1 VSESEQESDESGGAS
16 ERVLTAGPYRLDLR
30 DERVWKDGEPLRL
43 GGKAFTLLRTLMA
56 SPQTLVTKDEL
67 FEKVWGGLA
76 VSESVLTTAVKE
88 LRQALGDDARRP
100 TVIETVHGRGYR
112 FLLPVTRDTP
122 ADDAPPDISGQP
134 PAGTTRA
141 RTKRWMAAAAA
152 VAVTFAALVAV
163 ALANP
168 ATFGLAHPKSVAV
181 LPFEDLSPD
190 GAERWFAEG
199 LTEEVTS
206 TLARTRDLRVAA
218 PGSVGAP
225 DGDLRRAAREAGVA
239 HVLTGAVRRS
249 GDRLRV
255 TADLVRASDGAHI
268 WSQSYDRKGGDIIS
282 IQEDISVQI
291 ARALKTATDPARLQ
305 AMTAAGTRSVPAYE
319 AYLRGLVLQRRQ
331 LDEGDVALSRAAEAA
346 FEEAVRL
353 DPTFSAAQWR
363 VADRLF
369 GNATRVDAPTES
381 DAAEAAR
388 LKQFFARADAAIV
401 NSQDE
406 TESLKYRATRAAMQL
421 RFQQAR
427 RLMADYVRARPRDI
441 EAWDKLAEFSAYA
454 GEREEM
460 ARAARRIRDL
470 SFEAGQ
476 PRSRAVTLLVMGGR
490 LDEALA
496 LARRQV
502 QARPDSALILYQAH
516 RAAIWA
522 GRTPEAEGYLK
533 RLRNSGLPRESKLLA
548 ELRQACAAGRL
559 TDASA
564 TYEALRRAQRR
575 STRYHAAQIYG
586 DEATAVR
593 TLAPL
598 DTPERLP
605 VLMQFLIHPTF
616 DARPYPNLRARLEA
630 DGATIRR
637 PIATPNGCPARR

>member
-1 VSESEQESDESGGAS
+1 MSEFEEADSVSSGADAP
-16 ERVLTAGPYRLDLR
+16 LFAGPYRLDPR

-43 GGKAFTLLRTLMA
+43 GGKAFTLLRVLMD

-100 TVIETVHGRGYR
+100 SVIETVHGRGYR
-112 FLLPVTRDTP
+112 FLLPVGRETP
-122 ADDAPPDISGQP
+122 GAAAAPAEPAEP
-134 PAGTTRA
+134 PAPEGRRRA
-141 RTKRWMAAAAA
+141 PLVAAA
-152 VAVTFAALVAV
+152 VAATAV
-163 ALANP
+163 ALAAFAVLNP
-168 ATFGLAHPKSVAV
+168 TLLGLAHPKSVAV
-181 LPFEDLSPD
+181 LPFADLSED
-190 GAERWFAEG
+190 HGEQWFADG

-218 PGSVGAP
+218 PSAVAAP
-225 DGDLRRAAREAGVA
+225 EGDLRRAAREAGVA

-268 WSQSYDRKGGDIIS
+268 WSQSYDRGGGDIIS

-291 ARALKTATDPARLQ
+291 ARALKTATDPAKLR
-305 AMTAAGTRSVPAYE
+305 AMTSAGTRSVPAYE

-331 LDEGDVALSRAAEAA
+331 LDEGDVALSGAAQAA
-346 FEEAVRL
+346 YEEAVRL

-421 RFQQAR
+421 RFRQAQ
-427 RLMADYVRARPRDI
+427 RLMAEYVKARPRDI

-454 GEREEM
+454 GAREEI

-476 PRSRAVTLLVMGGR
+476 PRSRAVTLLVLGGR
-490 LDEALA
+490 VDEGLN

-502 QARPDSALILYQAH
+502 KARPDSALILYQAH

-522 GRTPEAEGYLK
+522 GREAEAQAYLD
-533 RLRNSGLPRESKLLA
+533 RLRASGLPKESKLLA
-548 ELRQACAAGRL
+548 ELRQACATGKLDEAKRL
-559 TDASA
+559 H
-564 TYEALRRAQRR
+564 ALLIGAERR

-586 DEATAVR
+586 DEAAAVR

-605 VLMQFLIHPTF
+605 ILVQFLIHPTF
-616 DARPYPNLRARLEA
+616 DTRPYPNLRARLEA
-630 DGATIRR
+630 DGATIH
-637 PIATPNGCPARR
+637 PPVKLPNACPARN